1 MCSPGLHLH
10 ASKTRDGQGSS
21 AEGQDQSPTH
31 HPCHAIWDLS
41 CSSPQPPESSAARSL
56 SLISTL
62 LLPGC
67 HVRDAVYTLHQQAAA
82 TCGQGRDA
90 RLAGTWVQQETRD
103 GWAWAPSSSSSQRL
117 GWEPVGRPH
126 PTPDIGR
133 SHSFPIH
140 STHTCSCQLILN
152 PLEGMCPCTHTHTH
166 TPVLEEGIETY
177 GSSRPTLPGSQGQ
190 GPGRLCLLVSA
201 QQSHFLTLTPVPAH
215 LPVL

>member
-152 PLEGMCPCTHTHTH
+152 PLEGMCTHTH
-166 TPVLEEGIETY
+166 TPTHTHARVCREL
-177 GSSRPTLPGSQGQ
+177 
-190 GPGRLCLLVSA
+190 A
-201 QQSHFLTLTPVPAH
+201 N
-215 LPVL
+215 